1 MALSYLRDINLVSVI
16 ARLLCALVC
25 GGAIGF
31 ERELKGKYA
40 GFRTHI
46 LICIGAAMSTA
57 ISQYMGLILHQYNDF
72 SRLGAGVV
80 AGLGFIGAGTIVVTQ
95 GRRIKGLTT
104 AAGLW
109 TVGIIGLCA
118 GAGFYEAAIFTTI
131 LMLVAGT
138 IIAKLEKNKFGH
150 FDDIDIVI
158 EFKDQKNLKDLLSYF
173 RDVDVSV
180 DGLTVNSDDE
190 NPSGVFSIK
199 LHRKITI
206 DDVITDIKNFEFTNN
221 VYSL

>member
-16 ARLLCALVC
+16 VRLLCALVC
-25 GGAIGF
+25 GGAIGY
-31 ERELKGKYA
+31 EREIKGKYA

-46 LICIGAAMSTA
+46 LICIGSAMATA
-57 ISQYMGLILHQYNDF
+57 TSQYMALVLHQYNDL

-118 GAGFYEAAIFTTI
+118 GAGFYEAAILTTI

-138 IIAKLEKNKFGH
+138 LIAKLEEDKFGQ
-150 FDDIDIVI
+150 FDNIDLVV
-158 EFKDQKNLKDLLSYF
+158 EFRDQKNLKDLLSYF

-180 DGLTVNSDDE
+180 DGLTVNSDDP

-206 DDVITDIKNFEFTNN
+206 EDIITDLKNFDFIDK
-221 VYSL
+221 VYTL